1 MILAV
6 VMEKLVHIFKALSDP
21 TRLQILQIVEA
32 RPRSVSE
39 IVDFFS
45 LSQPTISRHLA
56 ALANA
61 GLVNSEKREQQ
72 KFYSL
77 NQENLKK
84 LLSGYFGKFE
94 CCRGFKI
101 VKQT

>member
-1 MILAV
+1 MAADL
-6 VMEKLVHIFKALSDP
+6 EKHVRVFKALSDP
-21 TRLQILQIVEA
+21 TRLQILQIIEA
-32 RPRSVSE
+32 RPKSVSE

-61 GLVNSEKREQQ
+61 GLVKSEKREQQ

-77 NQENLKK
+77 NQENLKQ
-84 LLSGYFGKFE
+84 LLTGYFNKFE
-94 CCRGFKI
+94 CCRNFKFM
-101 VKQT
+101 KQT

>member
-1 MILAV
+1 MAAD
-6 VMEKLVHIFKALSDP
+6 MEKYVGIFKALSDP
-21 TRLQILQIVEA
+21 TRLQILQIIEP

-61 GLVNSEKREQQ
+61 RLVKSEKREQQ

-84 LLSGYFGKFE
+84 LVAGYFGKFE

-101 VKQT
+101 MEQT

>member
-1 MILAV
+1 MAV
-6 VMEKLVHIFKALSDP
+6 GMEKFVSVFKALSDP
-21 TRLQILQIVEA
+21 TRLQILQIIEA
-32 RPRSVSE
+32 KPRSVSE

-61 GLVNSEKREQQ
+61 RLVKSEKREQQ

-77 NQENLKK
+77 EQENLKK
-84 LLSGYFGKFE
+84 LLAGYFGKFE
-94 CCRGFKI
+94 CCRGFII